1 MLFKML
7 TTILSTRLSYSIH
20 CSTKHRKNPKKK
32 IFKAPE
38 KRALEFEIFFT
49 IVFLIPY
56 TGS

>member
-1 MLFKML
+1 LLDK
-7 TTILSTRLSYSIH
+7 TQKKSE
-20 CSTKHRKNPKKK
+20 KK